1 MRKSWRVSWSVGA
14 EIESRDAAG
23 NTPLLLASAAGLTG
37 IVKRLLSGDADIEAR
52 NMVEMTPLMRAARN
66 GHSNVVAILLKKGAD
81 RSALDERDRA
91 QQHAILAGYP
101 KIAKKLAP
109 RPKRNFLKR
118 KRV

>member
-1 MRKSWRVSWSVGA
+1 
-14 EIESRDAAG
+14 
-23 NTPLLLASAAGLTG
+23 
-37 IVKRLLSGDADIEAR
+37 
-52 NMVEMTPLMRAARN
+52 MVEMTPLMRAARN

-81 RSALDERDRA
+81 RSAVDERDQTA

-109 RPKRNFLKR
+109 RPKRKFLKR